1 MTDFLFIIIIIIFFN
16 LLIIS
21 KSSYDCLSANDCFNC
36 SVCGDESLD
45 NCKCKWNENHC
56 SSGEEIIRHSYFY
69 KYFDSCIDSN
79 SIKIM
84 EKYCGSQTLNIDD
97 KDEIEI
103 NIPKNGQIY
112 GTPNLLCKYT
122 FTPFNYEDTS
132 FTIEYNSI
140 STSDLDNVLLYM
152 SLFFGDQKINGR
164 LNEKPISQTYDKIRE
179 LEFYIY
185 FDGIITT
192 LPFSFK
198 IIKNTSKSKKAL
210 YLLIGTIIIGCLFCI
225 FIIYCLS
232 RRIRYKAR
240 IRQRSLMILAR
251 QRAQYSSS
259 EEDQGSSSRSNNVD
273 EEEENKKKID
283 ILLRTIL
290 APKLFRQEYGK
301 KDGNT
306 CTICIVN
313 FKEKQSRVS
322 ITPCQHVFHYK
333 CLSNWLIQNYM
344 NPKCPNCNYNLLE
357 EFNKKKMDEILTI
370 EILRKN
376 TENKKLK
383 IQNNQNMNTNGN
395 SNDNAVITRNLNRRQ
410 RSRVSTR
417 IPRSTQNNNI
427 VKNVGPT
434 PSGVPEQEIVVQNI

>member
-21 KSSYDCLSANDCFNC
+21 KSDFDRPSANDCFNC
-36 SVCGDESLD
+36 SACGDESIET
-45 NCKCKWNENHC
+45 CKCKWNENYC
-56 SSGEEIIRHSYFY
+56 SSDQDIIKHTYLY

-79 SIKIM
+79 SIKTM
-84 EKYCGSQTLNIDD
+84 EKYCGSQTLNIDH
-97 KDEIEI
+97 KDEIEL

-112 GTPNLLCKYT
+112 GTPNLFCKYT

-132 FTIEYNSI
+132 FTIEYNYI
-140 STSDLDNVLLYM
+140 STNDIDNVLLYM
-152 SLFFGDQKINGR
+152 SLVYGDQKINGR
-164 LNEKPISQTYDKIRE
+164 LNEKPISQTYDKIKE
-179 LEFYIY
+179 LELYIY

-198 IIKNTSKSKKAL
+198 IKKSVSKSKRAL
-210 YLLIGTIIIGCLFCI
+210 YLFIGTIIIGCLFCI

-232 RRIRYKAR
+232 KKIRYKTR
-240 IRQRSLMILAR
+240 VRQRSLMILAR
-251 QRAQYSSS
+251 QRAQYASS

-283 ILLRTIL
+283 ILLKTIL
-290 APKLFRQEYGK
+290 APKLFLQEYGK

-313 FKEKQSRVS
+313 FKENQSRVS

-333 CLSNWLIQNYM
+333 CLSNWLIQNFM

-357 EFNKKKMDEILTI
+357 EFNKKKIDEILNI

-376 TENKKLK
+376 TENQKLK

-395 SNDNAVITRNLNRRQ
+395 TNDNAVITRNVNRRH

-417 IPRSTQNNNI
+417 IPRSAENNNI
-427 VKNVGPT
+427 VENVGPT
-434 PSGVPEQEIVVQNI
+434 PNGVPEQEIIVHNI